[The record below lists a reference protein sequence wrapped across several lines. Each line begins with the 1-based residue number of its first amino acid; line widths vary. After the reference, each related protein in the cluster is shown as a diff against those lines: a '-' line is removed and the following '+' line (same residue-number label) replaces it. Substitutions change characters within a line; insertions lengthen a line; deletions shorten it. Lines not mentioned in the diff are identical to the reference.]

1 MDDKI
6 KKAIASIDKKW
17 GKGNVVSLTDE
28 DHSIKKCPS
37 GSMKLDLALG
47 GGYPYGRIIEAYGP
61 ESSGKCLDF
70 NALVLTSEGWRSVR
84 EVFENKGLPVLTTN
98 KEVPVKDAF
107 INKDGKI
114 ELTTHFTYNSKKPV
128 IEIKTQSGFVHR
140 RTYKHPLLSIDRNG
154 IICWKWTGELQEG
167 DYLIRRKFQ
176 YFGNEVCKYD
186 TAYAMGLL
194 LADGCLMNL
203 SISNDDDSIKRFI
216 ETKMKDALSL
226 VKIGIVSRSRNS
238 CGTIT
243 VQYGL
248 RPGVSSQKFL
258 QSLDLEPCIAK
269 DKSIPQWVRSLD
281 KASMIA
287 FIRGF
292 MDVESYVNKSGIE
305 VSSASYEMMY
315 QLKHILLQFDIESNL
330 QQVFCKDYPDNE
342 YWRLYICGKNCDIY
356 LKEIGFT
363 SDQKI
368 SQARDL
374 IAARNSIR
382 QDQSNIDCIPFI
394 EELIFSLYRMQPQ
407 RSNQYNRLIGDLY
420 KNDVRCSR
428 NKLKKILDMS
438 ENSWLK
444 EYLTS
449 LLDYGFEKIISV
461 ERKEAVPT
469 ADFAMESTHTFVA
482 DGGTINHNTTVALH
496 AIAEAQ
502 KQNPDRCV
510 AYIDTEYAFDSDYA
524 EALGVDLSP
533 ERFIFVQPEHGEQ
546 AFDIIE
552 TFLKTGEFSM
562 IVVDSVAAMIPRAEL
577 EGEMGESKMGLH
589 ARLMSQGM
597 RKLTGLISKSDCI
610 LFFINQLRDKVGVLY
625 GNPETTTGGNALKFY
640 ASQRLDI
647 RRIKTVKTGDES
659 VANEVRV
666 TVKKNKVAPPFRKAE
681 ITIVFGKGID
691 TESEILDV
699 ALEAGIIENKGAYY
713 YYNGERLAQGMNRL
727 KDLLEAEPLLY
738 NEIKDATLIAI
749 RENKINIED
758 GNESDTDS
766 EIEE

>member
-6 KKAIASIDKKW
+6 RKAIASIDKKW

-61 ESSGKCLDF
+61 ESSGK
-70 NALVLTSEGWRSVR
+70 S
-84 EVFENKGLPVLTTN
+84 
-98 KEVPVKDAF
+98 
-107 INKDGKI
+107 
-114 ELTTHFTYNSKKPV
+114 
-128 IEIKTQSGFVHR
+128 
-140 RTYKHPLLSIDRNG
+140 
-154 IICWKWTGELQEG
+154 
-167 DYLIRRKFQ
+167 
-176 YFGNEVCKYD
+176 
-186 TAYAMGLL
+186 
-194 LADGCLMNL
+194 
-203 SISNDDDSIKRFI
+203 
-216 ETKMKDALSL
+216 
-226 VKIGIVSRSRNS
+226 
-238 CGTIT
+238 
-243 VQYGL
+243 
-248 RPGVSSQKFL
+248 
-258 QSLDLEPCIAK
+258 
-269 DKSIPQWVRSLD
+269 
-281 KASMIA
+281 
-287 FIRGF
+287 
-292 MDVESYVNKSGIE
+292 
-305 VSSASYEMMY
+305 
-315 QLKHILLQFDIESNL
+315 
-330 QQVFCKDYPDNE
+330 
-342 YWRLYICGKNCDIY
+342 
-356 LKEIGFT
+356 
-363 SDQKI
+363 
-368 SQARDL
+368 
-374 IAARNSIR
+374 
-382 QDQSNIDCIPFI
+382 
-394 EELIFSLYRMQPQ
+394 
-407 RSNQYNRLIGDLY
+407 
-420 KNDVRCSR
+420 
-428 NKLKKILDMS
+428 
-438 ENSWLK
+438 
-444 EYLTS
+444 
-449 LLDYGFEKIISV
+449 
-461 ERKEAVPT
+461 
-469 ADFAMESTHTFVA
+469 
-482 DGGTINHNTTVALH
+482 TVALH
-496 AIAEAQ
+496 ACAEAQ
-502 KQNPDRCV
+502 KQNPGRCV

-625 GNPETTTGGNALKFY
+625 GCFDYNSRIRFYDGTSDYIGNVVNKKIDKPILCLDKDGNQVEGKILNWFKNSKSRVRGFLSFEIERGHGNGRIRFRCTPNHLIFTDRGEISAGDLREGDLVKRQETYMLNEDQFQVALASCFGDGHLYRKDSVPKIVIQHGPDQKEYCKIKHDWFSEAACDLHEYKSPAYEKDFVPEFRTKALPEFIEFNRKWISKINAIGLAVLFMDDGTIAGNSRDGFRGEISTPAARWSLEEKKLLSKVIMEKTGAKASVCPEKIHLSPGQFNIFSRCIVRYVPECMRYKLHPHSRDIPYEGIDSRCRIRKSFGYGKVRSISEWKGKSVKFDIETNYHNYCIDGAFVHNSPETTTGGNALKFY

-659 VANEVRV
+659 IANEVRV

-691 TESEILDV
+691 TEGEILDV
-699 ALEAGIIENKGAYY
+699 ALEAGVIENKGAYY

-727 KDLLEAEPLLY
+727 KDLLEAEPELY

-749 RENKINIED
+749 KENKINIEED